1 MNSVFEG
8 EKAESLLKPKSIWLP
23 NSFQFDKKTNWNE
36 ERKEIVEFRENW
48 ENWLYE
54 AIRNCTSL

>member
-1 MNSVFEG
+1 MNSVLEG
-8 EKAESLLKPKSIWLP
+8 EKAKNLLKAKSIWLP
-23 NSFQFDKKTNWNE
+23 NSFYFGKKSNWNE
-36 ERKEIVEFRENW
+36 EKREIVDFRKNW